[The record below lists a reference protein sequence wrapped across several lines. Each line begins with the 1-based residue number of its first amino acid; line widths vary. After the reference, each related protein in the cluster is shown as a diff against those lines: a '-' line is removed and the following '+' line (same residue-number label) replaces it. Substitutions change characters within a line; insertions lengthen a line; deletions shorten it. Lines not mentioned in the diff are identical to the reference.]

1 MQCVKRG
8 RVSVCVCVLV
18 CVTKRK
24 RETDVWRGSEK
35 RENGKRERERERERE
50 ETRAA
55 VKVSTGNLVRPW
67 SRVTWQVHLRSHFTK
82 KGRKQAREEP
92 DTHIQRKR
100 GRKRWRLPEKDII

>member
-35 RENGKRERERERERE
+35 RENGKRERERERE